1 MDIWKISSD
10 QDGSTATDL
19 SEFSSSIY
27 VNLGIPKVKYNAL
40 SVLGHQGDIDIT
52 AAYNGEVFYE
62 PRECTVTI
70 MSNSGANITA
80 SSVARSLIDD
90 LLGQRVRLRQMTQNY
105 MLIGRL
111 TEAEYEELPNGKDYK
126 IRFKLIAEPLRYSLT
141 EQVIDDTQ
149 LSLTTPAN
157 QWATLT
163 AGKEYA
169 TQTGFSASAG
179 NLPLIPFSIEPES
192 GILYYRIEVSNLVN
206 CTVRGILGSNSGKNK
221 LVDISQPILGDGTYT
236 ELKLDI
242 MPIDSNAAVSG
253 HVYVGTYTDLYLD
266 VSPIDSN
273 AAVSGKV
280 YVGTYP
286 TILFD
291 YNGKSVPVKA
301 RQTISSLN
309 NDIYLVVNGMSA
321 KLKSGWEFHEYPQLM
336 LKSGINYIMA
346 YASKMDFDQSS
357 LSPNQAHMQIKWR
370 KGEL

>member
-1 MDIWKISSD
+1 MDKQNWKISLD
-10 QDGSTATDL
+10 RDDDTPTDL

-90 LLGQRVRLRQMTQNY
+90 LLGQRVRLQQMTQNY

-253 HVYVGTYTDLYLD
+253 Q
-266 VSPIDSN
+266 
-273 AAVSGKV
+273 V

>member
-1 MDIWKISSD
+1 MDKQNWKISLD
-10 QDGSTATDL
+10 RDDDTPTDL

-126 IRFKLIAEPLRYSLT
+126 IRFKLIAEPLRYSIT

-192 GILYYRIEVSNLVN
+192 GILYYRVEVSNLVN
-206 CTVRGILGSNSGKNK
+206 CTVRAFLQNSSGNK
-221 LVDISQPILGDGTYT
+221 IKDVDISQPILGG
-236 ELKLDI
+236 
-242 MPIDSNAAVSG
+242 
-253 HVYVGTYTDLYLD
+253 GTYTDLYLD
-266 VSPIDSN
+266 IRPIDID

-286 TILFD
+286 TILVD

-321 KLKSGWEFHEYPQLM
+321 KLKYGWEFHEYPQLM

-357 LSPNQAHMQIKWR
+357 LSPNQTHMEIKWR

>member
-1 MDIWKISSD
+1 MDKQNWKISLD
-10 QDGSTATDL
+10 RDDDTPTDL

-90 LLGQRVRLRQMTQNY
+90 LLGQRVRLQQMTQNY

-192 GILYYRIEVSNLVN
+192 GILYYRVEVSNLVN

-253 HVYVGTYTDLYLD
+253 Q
-266 VSPIDSN
+266 
-273 AAVSGKV
+273 V

-286 TILFD
+286 AIIYD